1 MSPTPGTGGHG
12 SRQAR
17 LDQQTPRLSA
27 PERAARGKAARDAVP
42 RQSHAQF
49 EPARDRPDTVSLLE
63 QQAAS
68 RVADLL
74 PIRYGRMLASA
85 FAYFRGAA
93 LPMASDLAGTPATG
107 LIVQACGDA
116 HLANFGIFASPERR
130 LVFDVND
137 FDETLP
143 APWEWDIKRLAASIE
158 VAGQGSG
165 FSRGQRRAAVLAAV
179 AQYRQAMRSYAG
191 IGHLDVWYAHVE
203 LDELGAQYQ
212 ALLNAQERKLEAADL
227 ASAQD
232 KDGRQALSKL
242 TRMVHGQPK
251 IVSNPPLVVPLADL
265 AAAEIRG
272 GFEPQLDQII
282 ANYERTLQS
291 DRGYLVDHFEVTDIA
306 RKVVGVGSVGMRC
319 WIILLVGR
327 DASDLLLLQLKEAD
341 ASALSAFAGASAYAN
356 QGQRVVAGQQ
366 LMQSASDIFLGWHRT
381 EPGDTEPGAAF
392 YVRQL
397 RDWKFSLVIEGM
409 SPVTMRAYGELCGR
423 TLARAHARSGDRI
436 AIAAYLGGSDVFD
449 QAIADF
455 AAAYARQN
463 ERDFASLGAAAASGR
478 ITAERGI

>member
-1 MSPTPGTGGHG
+1 MSPTPGTEPPRPGRP
-12 SRQAR
+12 SPARRPRQASPTR
-17 LDQQTPRLSA
+17 RPRQAMLDQQTAGLSA
-27 PERAARGKAARDAVP
+27 AERAARGKAARDAVP

-63 QQAAS
+63 KQAAS

-74 PIRYGRMLASA
+74 PIRYGRMQASA

-93 LPMASDLAGTPATG
+93 LPMACDLAGTPATG
-107 LIVQACGDA
+107 LIVQACG
-116 HLANFGIFASPERR
+116 
-130 LVFDVND
+130 
-137 FDETLP
+137 
-143 APWEWDIKRLAASIE
+143 ASIE

-179 AQYRQAMRSYAG
+179 AQYRKAMRRYAG

-265 AAAEIRG
+265 PAAAMRG

-282 ANYERTLQS
+282 ANYRRTLQS

-327 DASDLLLLQLKEAD
+327 DPSDLLLLQLKEAD
-341 ASALSAFAGASAYAN
+341 ASALSAFAGTSGYDN

-381 EPGDTEPGAAF
+381 EPGDTQPGADF

-409 SPVTMRAYGELCGR
+409 SPGTMRAYGELCGR

-463 ERDFASLGAAAASGR
+463 ERDFASLGAAVASGR